1 MHALSVS
8 FVMVLIR
15 VARPVGGF
23 RRHTVVQTSALRES
37 WSPAEIGQRSA
48 LTGQGSAPSDG
59 GVTIFPPDPNLT
71 ALRLE
76 LARLRGERGWTYD
89 ELASR
94 SGLSRRTLI
103 EVEQGRTIGSLKTWH
118 ALAHALDVPVDHLFA
133 TLCEGHAV
141 PGDSTE

>member
-1 MHALSVS
+1 M
-8 FVMVLIR
+8 
-15 VARPVGGF
+15 
-23 RRHTVVQTSALRES
+23 
-37 WSPAEIGQRSA
+37 
-48 LTGQGSAPSDG
+48 
-59 GVTIFPPDPNLT
+59 TIFPPDPNLT

-133 TLCEGHAV
+133 TLCEGHAA
-141 PGDSTE
+141 PGDKAE

>member
-1 MHALSVS
+1 M
-8 FVMVLIR
+8 
-15 VARPVGGF
+15 
-23 RRHTVVQTSALRES
+23 
-37 WSPAEIGQRSA
+37 
-48 LTGQGSAPSDG
+48 
-59 GVTIFPPDPNLT
+59 TIFPPDPNLT

-76 LARLRGERGWTYD
+76 LARLRSERGWTYD

-133 TLCEGHAV
+133 TLCEGHAA
-141 PGDSTE
+141 PGDNAE